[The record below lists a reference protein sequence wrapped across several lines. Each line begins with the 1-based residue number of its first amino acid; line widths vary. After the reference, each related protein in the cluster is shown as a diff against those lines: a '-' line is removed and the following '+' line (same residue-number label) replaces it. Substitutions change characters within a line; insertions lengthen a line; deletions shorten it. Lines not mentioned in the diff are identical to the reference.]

1 MMERRP
7 FTLDRTVRLLISIAI
22 GALLLYAVNYLRSV
36 LLPFLVS
43 WLLAYMIHPIV
54 RFFQYRLKLRNRG
67 LSVIVTLLL
76 LIGSIAGIIALLY
89 PLIATEVHKM
99 DFLLNTYLR
108 SESNGGIIPVEW
120 IEHLSSIW
128 SNMDL
133 HSLLQNTDIQSAIKS
148 ILPKMWSVL
157 SSSLNALMSL
167 AVVFIS
173 ILYLVFILMDYEKIS
188 NGWIHII
195 PPKYR
200 SFISE
205 LAEDLESGMNRYFRG
220 QALVAFSV
228 GILFSIGFS
237 IMGLPLA
244 IIIGLFLGLLNMV
257 PYLQVIGIA
266 PCLLLGLLQAAESGT
281 SYGLIL
287 VFITLVFVIVQCI
300 QDLFLVPKIMGN
312 VTGMNPAII
321 LLSLSIWG
329 ALLGVTG
336 MIIALPMTT
345 LCISY
350 YKRFVLRGETLPFS
364 NEDTPSS
371 LTDTAK
377 KDESQN
383 EE

>member
-1 MMERRP
+1 MDRRP
-7 FTLDRTVRLLISIAI
+7 FTLDRTVRLLIGIAV
-22 GALLLYAVNYLRSV
+22 GVLLLYVVNYLRDV

-54 RFFQYRLKLRNRG
+54 RFFQYKLKLRNRG
-67 LSVIVTLLL
+67 LSVAVTLLL
-76 LIGSIAGIIALLY
+76 LIGVFVGIIALLY
-89 PLIATEVHKM
+89 PLISTEVHKM
-99 DFLLNTYLR
+99 DALLNTYMR
-108 SESNGGIIPVEW
+108 SERNGGVIPVEW
-120 IEHLSSIW
+120 VEQISSIW

-133 HSLLQNTDIQSAIKS
+133 HALLQNADIQGAIKS
-148 ILPKMWSVL
+148 ILPKLWSVVN
-157 SSSLNALMSL
+157 SSFNALMGL

-173 ILYLVFILMDYEKIS
+173 MLYLVFILMDYEKIS

-200 SFISE
+200 AFISE
-205 LAEDLESGMNRYFRG
+205 LAEDLETGMNRYFRG
-220 QALVAFSV
+220 QALVASIV
-228 GILFSIGFS
+228 GVLFAIGFS

-244 IIIGLFLGLLNMV
+244 IIVGLFIGLLNMV

-281 SYGLIL
+281 SYWLIL
-287 VFITLVFVIVQCI
+287 LFIALVFVVVQCI

-350 YKRFVLRGETLPFS
+350 YKRFVLKGETLPFAQDEAS
-364 NEDTPSS
+364 VESSETPEN
-371 LTDTAK
+371 TDNTPK
-377 KDESQN
+377 
-383 EE
+383 

>member
-1 MMERRP
+1 MERRP

-22 GALLLYAVNYLRSV
+22 GALLLYVVNYLRDV

-67 LSVIVTLLL
+67 LSVTVTLLL

-99 DFLLNTYLR
+99 DLLLNTYMR

-120 IEHLSSIW
+120 IEQLSSIW

-133 HSLLQNTDIQSAIKS
+133 HALLQNSDIQSAIKS
-148 ILPKMWSVL
+148 MLPKMWSVVNT
-157 SSSLNALMSL
+157 SFNAVMSL

-200 SFISE
+200 TFISE
-205 LAEDLESGMNRYFRG
+205 LAEDVETGMNRYFRG
-220 QALVAFSV
+220 QALVASLV
-228 GILFSIGFS
+228 GVLFAIGFS

-266 PCLLLGLLQAAESGT
+266 PCLLLGLLKAAESGT

-287 VFITLVFVIVQCI
+287 LFITLVFIIGQCI
-300 QDLFLVPKIMGN
+300 QDLFLVPKIMGD

-350 YKRFVLRGETLPFS
+350 YKRFVLKGETLPFIQEDSSPSPTDTS
-364 NEDTPSS
+364 NESS
-371 LTDTAK
+371 DNK
-377 KDESQN
+377 E
-383 EE
+383 

>member
-22 GALLLYAVNYLRSV
+22 GALLLYVVNYLRDV

-67 LSVIVTLLL
+67 LSVTVTLLL

-99 DFLLNTYLR
+99 DALLNTYMR

-120 IEHLSSIW
+120 IEQLSSIW

-133 HSLLQNTDIQSAIKS
+133 HALLQNSDIQGAIKS
-148 ILPKMWSVL
+148 MLPKMWSVVNT
-157 SSSLNALMSL
+157 SFNAVMSL

-200 SFISE
+200 TFISE
-205 LAEDLESGMNRYFRG
+205 LAEDLETGMNRYFRG
-220 QALVAFSV
+220 QALVASLV
-228 GILFSIGFS
+228 GVLFAIGFS

-244 IIIGLFLGLLNMV
+244 IIVGLFLGLLNMV

-287 VFITLVFVIVQCI
+287 LFITLVFIIVQCI
-300 QDLFLVPKIMGN
+300 QDLFLVPKIMGD

-350 YKRFVLRGETLPFS
+350 YKRFVLKGETLPFIQEDSSPSPTDTS
-364 NEDTPSS
+364 NESPDN
-371 LTDTAK
+371 K
-377 KDESQN
+377 E
-383 EE
+383 

>member
-1 MMERRP
+1 MERRP

-22 GALLLYAVNYLRSV
+22 GALLLYVVNYLRDV

-67 LSVIVTLLL
+67 LSVTVTLLL

-99 DFLLNTYLR
+99 DLLLNTYMR

-120 IEHLSSIW
+120 IEQLSSIW

-133 HSLLQNTDIQSAIKS
+133 HALLQNSDIQGAIKS
-148 ILPKMWSVL
+148 MLPKMWSVVNT
-157 SSSLNALMSL
+157 SFNAVMSL

-200 SFISE
+200 TFISE
-205 LAEDLESGMNRYFRG
+205 LAEDLETGMNRYFRG
-220 QALVAFSV
+220 QALVASLV
-228 GILFSIGFS
+228 GVLFAIGFS

-287 VFITLVFVIVQCI
+287 LFITLVFIIVQCI
-300 QDLFLVPKIMGN
+300 QDLFLVPKIMGD

-350 YKRFVLRGETLPFS
+350 YKRFVLKGETLPFIQEDSSPSPTDTS
-364 NEDTPSS
+364 NESS
-371 LTDTAK
+371 DNK
-377 KDESQN
+377 E
-383 EE
+383 

>member
-1 MMERRP
+1 MERRP

-22 GALLLYAVNYLRSV
+22 GALLLYAVNYLRDV

-67 LSVIVTLLL
+67 LSVTVTLLL

-99 DFLLNTYLR
+99 DLLLNTYMR

-120 IEHLSSIW
+120 IEQLSSIW

-133 HSLLQNTDIQSAIKS
+133 HALLQNSDIQGAIKS
-148 ILPKMWSVL
+148 MLPKMWSVVNT
-157 SSSLNALMSL
+157 SFNAVMSL

-200 SFISE
+200 TFISE
-205 LAEDLESGMNRYFRG
+205 LAEDLETGMNRYFRG
-220 QALVAFSV
+220 QALVASLV
-228 GILFSIGFS
+228 GVLFAIGFS

-287 VFITLVFVIVQCI
+287 LFITLVFIIVQCI
-300 QDLFLVPKIMGN
+300 QDLFLVPKIMGD

-350 YKRFVLRGETLPFS
+350 YKRFVLKGETLPFIQ
-364 NEDTPSS
+364 EDSLPSP
-371 LTDTAK
+371 TDTSNDSPDNK
-377 KDESQN
+377 E
-383 EE
+383 

>member
-22 GALLLYAVNYLRSV
+22 GALLLYAVNDLRSV

-371 LTDTAK
+371 PTDTEK

>member
-1 MMERRP
+1 MERRP

-22 GALLLYAVNYLRSV
+22 GALLLYAVNYLRDV

-67 LSVIVTLLL
+67 LSVTVTLLL

-99 DFLLNTYLR
+99 DLLLNTYMR

-120 IEHLSSIW
+120 IEQLSSIW

-133 HSLLQNTDIQSAIKS
+133 HALLQNSDIQGAIKS
-148 ILPKMWSVL
+148 MLPKMWSVVNT
-157 SSSLNALMSL
+157 SFNAVMSL

-200 SFISE
+200 TFISE
-205 LAEDLESGMNRYFRG
+205 LAEDLEAGMNRYFRG
-220 QALVAFSV
+220 QALVASLV
-228 GILFSIGFS
+228 GVLFAIGFS

-287 VFITLVFVIVQCI
+287 LFITLVFIIVQCI
-300 QDLFLVPKIMGN
+300 QDLFLVPKIMGD

-350 YKRFVLRGETLPFS
+350 YKRFVLKGETLPFIQ
-364 NEDTPSS
+364 EDSSPSP
-371 LTDTAK
+371 TDTSNDSPDNK
-377 KDESQN
+377 E
-383 EE
+383 

>member
-1 MMERRP
+1 MERRP

-22 GALLLYAVNYLRSV
+22 GALLLYVVNYLRDV
-36 LLPFLVS
+36 LLPFLAS

-67 LSVIVTLLL
+67 LSVTVTLLL

-99 DFLLNTYLR
+99 DLLLNTYMR

-120 IEHLSSIW
+120 IEQLSSIW

-133 HSLLQNTDIQSAIKS
+133 HALLQNSDIQSAIKS
-148 ILPKMWSVL
+148 MLPKMWSVVNT
-157 SSSLNALMSL
+157 SFNAVMSL

-200 SFISE
+200 TFISE
-205 LAEDLESGMNRYFRG
+205 LAEDLETGMNRYFRG
-220 QALVAFSV
+220 QALVASLV
-228 GILFSIGFS
+228 GILFAIGFS

-287 VFITLVFVIVQCI
+287 LFITLVFIIVQCV
-300 QDLFLVPKIMGN
+300 QDLFLVPKIMGD

-350 YKRFVLRGETLPFS
+350 YKRFVLKGETLPFIQEDSSPSPTDTS
-364 NEDTPSS
+364 NESS
-371 LTDTAK
+371 DNK
-377 KDESQN
+377 E
-383 EE
+383 

>member
-1 MMERRP
+1 MERRP

-22 GALLLYAVNYLRSV
+22 GALLLYVVNYLRDV

-67 LSVIVTLLL
+67 LSVTVTLLL

-99 DFLLNTYLR
+99 DLLLNTYMR

-120 IEHLSSIW
+120 IEQLSSIW

-133 HSLLQNTDIQSAIKS
+133 HALLQNSDIQGAIKS
-148 ILPKMWSVL
+148 MLPKMWSVVNT
-157 SSSLNALMSL
+157 SFNAVMSL

-200 SFISE
+200 TFISE
-205 LAEDLESGMNRYFRG
+205 LAEDLETGMNRYFRG
-220 QALVAFSV
+220 QALVASLV
-228 GILFSIGFS
+228 GVLFAIGFS

-287 VFITLVFVIVQCI
+287 LFITLVFIIVQCI
-300 QDLFLVPKIMGN
+300 QDLFLVPKIMGD

-350 YKRFVLRGETLPFS
+350 YKRFVLKGETLPFIQ
-364 NEDTPSS
+364 EDSSPSP
-371 LTDTAK
+371 TDTSNDSPDNK
-377 KDESQN
+377 E
-383 EE
+383 

>member
-22 GALLLYAVNYLRSV
+22 GALLLYVVNYLRDV

-67 LSVIVTLLL
+67 LSVTVTLLL

-99 DFLLNTYLR
+99 DALLNTYMR

-120 IEHLSSIW
+120 IEQLSSIW

-133 HSLLQNTDIQSAIKS
+133 HALLQNSDIQSAIKS
-148 ILPKMWSVL
+148 MLPKMWSVVNT
-157 SSSLNALMSL
+157 SFNAVMSL

-200 SFISE
+200 TFISE
-205 LAEDLESGMNRYFRG
+205 LAEDLETGMNRYFRG
-220 QALVAFSV
+220 QALVASLV
-228 GILFSIGFS
+228 GVLFAIGFS

-244 IIIGLFLGLLNMV
+244 IIVGLFLGLLNMV

-287 VFITLVFVIVQCI
+287 LFITLVFIIVQCI
-300 QDLFLVPKIMGN
+300 QDLFLVPKIMGD

-350 YKRFVLRGETLPFS
+350 YKRFVLKGETLPFIQEDSSPSPTDTS
-364 NEDTPSS
+364 NESPDN
-371 LTDTAK
+371 K
-377 KDESQN
+377 E
-383 EE
+383 

>member
-364 NEDTPSS
+364 NENTPSS
-371 LTDTAK
+371 PTDTAK

>member
-1 MMERRP
+1 MERRP

-22 GALLLYAVNYLRSV
+22 GALLLYVVNYLRDV

-67 LSVIVTLLL
+67 LSVTVTLLL

-99 DFLLNTYLR
+99 DALLNTYMR

-120 IEHLSSIW
+120 IEQLSSIW

-133 HSLLQNTDIQSAIKS
+133 HALLQNTDIQGAIKS
-148 ILPKMWSVL
+148 MLPKMWSVVNT
-157 SSSLNALMSL
+157 SFNAVMSL

-200 SFISE
+200 TFISE
-205 LAEDLESGMNRYFRG
+205 LAEDLETGMNRYFRG
-220 QALVAFSV
+220 QALVASLV
-228 GILFSIGFS
+228 GVLFAIGFS

-244 IIIGLFLGLLNMV
+244 IIVGLFLGLLNMV

-287 VFITLVFVIVQCI
+287 LFITLVFIIVQCI
-300 QDLFLVPKIMGN
+300 QDLFLVPKIMGD

-350 YKRFVLRGETLPFS
+350 YKRFVLKGETLPFIQEDSLPSPTDTS
-364 NEDTPSS
+364 NESPDN
-371 LTDTAK
+371 K
-377 KDESQN
+377 E
-383 EE
+383 

>member
-1 MMERRP
+1 MERRP

-22 GALLLYAVNYLRSV
+22 GALLLYAVNYLRDV

-67 LSVIVTLLL
+67 LSVTVTLLL

-99 DFLLNTYLR
+99 DLLLNTYMR

-120 IEHLSSIW
+120 IEQLSSIW

-133 HSLLQNTDIQSAIKS
+133 HALLQNSDIQSAIKS
-148 ILPKMWSVL
+148 MLPKMWSVVNT
-157 SSSLNALMSL
+157 SFNAVMSL

-200 SFISE
+200 TFISE
-205 LAEDLESGMNRYFRG
+205 LAEDLETGMNRYFRG
-220 QALVAFSV
+220 QALVASLV
-228 GILFSIGFS
+228 GILFAIGFS

-287 VFITLVFVIVQCI
+287 LFITLVFIIVQCI
-300 QDLFLVPKIMGN
+300 QDLFLVPKIMGD

-350 YKRFVLRGETLPFS
+350 YKRFVLKGETLPFIQEDSSPSPTDTS
-364 NEDTPSS
+364 NESS
-371 LTDTAK
+371 DNK
-377 KDESQN
+377 E
-383 EE
+383 

>member
-1 MMERRP
+1 MERRP

-22 GALLLYAVNYLRSV
+22 GALLLYAVNYLRDV

-67 LSVIVTLLL
+67 LSVTVTLLL

-99 DFLLNTYLR
+99 DLLLNTYMR

-120 IEHLSSIW
+120 IEQLSSIW

-133 HSLLQNTDIQSAIKS
+133 HALLQNSDIQGAIKS
-148 ILPKMWSVL
+148 MLPKMWSVVNT
-157 SSSLNALMSL
+157 SFNAVMSL

-205 LAEDLESGMNRYFRG
+205 LAEDLETGMNRYFRG
-220 QALVAFSV
+220 QALVASLV
-228 GILFSIGFS
+228 GVLFAIGFS

-287 VFITLVFVIVQCI
+287 LFITLVFIIVQCI
-300 QDLFLVPKIMGN
+300 QDLFLVPKIMGD

-350 YKRFVLRGETLPFS
+350 YKRFVLKGETLPFIQ
-364 NEDTPSS
+364 EDSLPSP
-371 LTDTAK
+371 TDTSNDSPDNK
-377 KDESQN
+377 E
-383 EE
+383 

>member
-1 MMERRP
+1 MDRRP
-7 FTLDRTVRLLISIAI
+7 FTLDRTVRLLIGIAV
-22 GALLLYAVNYLRSV
+22 GVLLLYVVNYLRDV

-54 RFFQYRLKLRNRG
+54 RFFQYKLKLRNRG
-67 LSVIVTLLL
+67 LSVAVTLLL
-76 LIGSIAGIIALLY
+76 LIGVFVGIIALLY
-89 PLIATEVHKM
+89 PLISTEVHKM
-99 DFLLNTYLR
+99 DALLNTYMR
-108 SESNGGIIPVEW
+108 SERNGGVIPVEW
-120 IEHLSSIW
+120 VEQISSIW

-133 HSLLQNTDIQSAIKS
+133 HALLQNADIQGAIKS
-148 ILPKMWSVL
+148 ILPKLWSVVN
-157 SSSLNALMSL
+157 SSFNALMGL

-173 ILYLVFILMDYEKIS
+173 MLYLVFILMDYEKIS

-200 SFISE
+200 AFISE
-205 LAEDLESGMNRYFRG
+205 LAEDLETGMNRYFRG
-220 QALVAFSV
+220 QALVASLV
-228 GILFSIGFS
+228 GVLFAIGFS

-244 IIIGLFLGLLNMV
+244 IIVGLFIGLLNMV

-281 SYGLIL
+281 SYWLIL
-287 VFITLVFVIVQCI
+287 LFIALVFVVVQCI

-350 YKRFVLRGETLPFS
+350 YKRFVLKGETLPF
-364 NEDTPSS
+364 
-371 LTDTAK
+371 A
-377 KDESQN
+377 QN
-383 EE
+383 EASVESSETPENTDNTPK

>member
-1 MMERRP
+1 MERRP

-22 GALLLYAVNYLRSV
+22 GALLLYVVNYLRDV

-67 LSVIVTLLL
+67 LSVTVTLLL

-99 DFLLNTYLR
+99 DALLNTYMR

-120 IEHLSSIW
+120 IEQLSSIW

-133 HSLLQNTDIQSAIKS
+133 HALLQNTDIQGAIKS
-148 ILPKMWSVL
+148 MLPKMWSVVNT
-157 SSSLNALMSL
+157 SFNAVMSL

-200 SFISE
+200 TFISE
-205 LAEDLESGMNRYFRG
+205 LAEDLETGMNRYFRG
-220 QALVAFSV
+220 QALVASLV
-228 GILFSIGFS
+228 GVLFAIGFS

-244 IIIGLFLGLLNMV
+244 IIVGLFLGLLNMV

-287 VFITLVFVIVQCI
+287 LFITLVFIIVQCI
-300 QDLFLVPKIMGN
+300 QDLFLVPKIMGD

-350 YKRFVLRGETLPFS
+350 YKRFVLKGETLPFIQEDSLPSPTDTS
-364 NEDTPSS
+364 NESPD
-371 LTDTAK
+371 
-377 KDESQN
+377 N

>member
-22 GALLLYAVNYLRSV
+22 GALLLYVVNYLRDV

-67 LSVIVTLLL
+67 LSVTVTLLL

-99 DFLLNTYLR
+99 DALLNTYMR

-120 IEHLSSIW
+120 IEQLSSIW

-133 HSLLQNTDIQSAIKS
+133 HALLQNSDIQSAIKS
-148 ILPKMWSVL
+148 MLPKMWSVVNT
-157 SSSLNALMSL
+157 SFNAVMSL

-200 SFISE
+200 TFISE
-205 LAEDLESGMNRYFRG
+205 LAEDLETGMNRYFRG
-220 QALVAFSV
+220 QALVASLGGV
-228 GILFSIGFS
+228 LFAIGFS

-244 IIIGLFLGLLNMV
+244 IIVGLFLGLLNMV

-287 VFITLVFVIVQCI
+287 LFITLVFIIVQCI
-300 QDLFLVPKIMGN
+300 QDLFLVPKIMGD

-350 YKRFVLRGETLPFS
+350 YKRFVLKGETLPFIQEDSSPSPTDTS
-364 NEDTPSS
+364 NESPDN
-371 LTDTAK
+371 K
-377 KDESQN
+377 E
-383 EE
+383 

>member
-364 NEDTPSS
+364 NENTPSS
-371 LTDTAK
+371 PTNTAK

>member
-1 MMERRP
+1 MDRRP
-7 FTLDRTVRLLISIAI
+7 FTLDRTVRLLIGIAV
-22 GALLLYAVNYLRSV
+22 GVLLLYVVNYLRDV

-54 RFFQYRLKLRNRG
+54 RFFQYKLKLRNRG
-67 LSVIVTLLL
+67 LSVAVTLLL
-76 LIGSIAGIIALLY
+76 LIGVFVGIIALLY
-89 PLIATEVHKM
+89 PLISTEVHKM
-99 DFLLNTYLR
+99 DALLNTYMR
-108 SESNGGIIPVEW
+108 SERNGGVIPVEW
-120 IEHLSSIW
+120 VEQISSIW

-133 HSLLQNTDIQSAIKS
+133 HALLQNADIQGAIKS
-148 ILPKMWSVL
+148 ILPKLWSVVN
-157 SSSLNALMSL
+157 SSFNALMGL

-173 ILYLVFILMDYEKIS
+173 MLYLVFILMDYEKIS

-200 SFISE
+200 AFISE
-205 LAEDLESGMNRYFRG
+205 LAEDLETGMNRYFRG
-220 QALVAFSV
+220 QALVASLV
-228 GILFSIGFS
+228 GVLFAIGFS

-244 IIIGLFLGLLNMV
+244 IIVGLFIGLLNMV

-281 SYGLIL
+281 SYWLIL
-287 VFITLVFVIVQCI
+287 LFIALVFVVVQCI

-350 YKRFVLRGETLPFS
+350 YKRFVLKGETLPFAQDEAS
-364 NEDTPSS
+364 VESSETPEN
-371 LTDTAK
+371 TDNTPK
-377 KDESQN
+377 
-383 EE
+383 

>member
-1 MMERRP
+1 MERRP

-22 GALLLYAVNYLRSV
+22 GALLLYVVNYLRDV

-67 LSVIVTLLL
+67 LSVTVTLLL

-99 DFLLNTYLR
+99 DALLNTYMR

-120 IEHLSSIW
+120 IEQLSSIW

-133 HSLLQNTDIQSAIKS
+133 HALLQNSDIQSAIKS
-148 ILPKMWSVL
+148 MLPKMWSVVNT
-157 SSSLNALMSL
+157 SFNAVMSL

-200 SFISE
+200 TFISE
-205 LAEDLESGMNRYFRG
+205 LAEDLETGMNRYFRG
-220 QALVAFSV
+220 QALVASLV
-228 GILFSIGFS
+228 GVLFAIGFS

-244 IIIGLFLGLLNMV
+244 IIVGLFLGLLNMV

-287 VFITLVFVIVQCI
+287 LFITLVFIIVQCI
-300 QDLFLVPKIMGN
+300 QDLFLVPKIMGD

-350 YKRFVLRGETLPFS
+350 YKRFVLKGETLPFIQEDSLPSPTDTS
-364 NEDTPSS
+364 NESPDN
-371 LTDTAK
+371 K
-377 KDESQN
+377 E
-383 EE
+383 

>member
-1 MMERRP
+1 MERRP

-22 GALLLYAVNYLRSV
+22 GALLLYAVNYLRDV

-67 LSVIVTLLL
+67 LSVTVTLLL

-99 DFLLNTYLR
+99 DLLLNTYMR

-120 IEHLSSIW
+120 IEQLSSIW

-133 HSLLQNTDIQSAIKS
+133 HALLQNSDIQGAIKS
-148 ILPKMWSVL
+148 MLPKMWSVVNT
-157 SSSLNALMSL
+157 SFNAVMSL

-200 SFISE
+200 TFISE
-205 LAEDLESGMNRYFRG
+205 LAEDLETGMNRYFRG
-220 QALVAFSV
+220 QALVASLV
-228 GILFSIGFS
+228 GVLFAIGFS

-287 VFITLVFVIVQCI
+287 LFITLVFIIVQCI
-300 QDLFLVPKIMGN
+300 QDLFLVPKIMGD

-350 YKRFVLRGETLPFS
+350 YKRFVLKGETLPFIQ
-364 NEDTPSS
+364 EDSSPSP
-371 LTDTAK
+371 TDTSNDSPDNK
-377 KDESQN
+377 E
-383 EE
+383 

>member
-22 GALLLYAVNYLRSV
+22 GALLLYAVNYLRGV

-148 ILPKMWSVL
+148 ILPKMWNVL

-364 NEDTPSS
+364 NENTPSS
-371 LTDTAK
+371 PTDTAK

>member
-1 MMERRP
+1 MDRRP
-7 FTLDRTVRLLISIAI
+7 FTLDRTVRLLIGIAV
-22 GALLLYAVNYLRSV
+22 GVLLLYVVNYLRDV

-54 RFFQYRLKLRNRG
+54 RFFQYKLKLRNRG
-67 LSVIVTLLL
+67 LSVTVTLLL
-76 LIGSIAGIIALLY
+76 LIGVFVGIIALLY
-89 PLIATEVHKM
+89 PLISTEVHKM
-99 DFLLNTYLR
+99 DALLNTYMR
-108 SESNGGIIPVEW
+108 SERNGGVIPVEW
-120 IEHLSSIW
+120 VEQLSSIW

-133 HSLLQNTDIQSAIKS
+133 HALLQNADIQGAIKS
-148 ILPKMWSVL
+148 ILPKLWSVVN
-157 SSSLNALMSL
+157 SSFNALMGL

-173 ILYLVFILMDYEKIS
+173 MLYLVFILMDYEKIS

-200 SFISE
+200 AFISE
-205 LAEDLESGMNRYFRG
+205 LAEDLETGMNRYFRG
-220 QALVAFSV
+220 QALVASLV
-228 GILFSIGFS
+228 GVLFAIGFS

-244 IIIGLFLGLLNMV
+244 IIVGLFIGLLNMV

-281 SYGLIL
+281 SYWLIL
-287 VFITLVFVIVQCI
+287 LFIALVFVVVQCI

-350 YKRFVLRGETLPFS
+350 YKRFVLKGETLPFAQDEAS
-364 NEDTPSS
+364 VESSETPEN
-371 LTDTAK
+371 TDNTPK
-377 KDESQN
+377 
-383 EE
+383 

>member
-1 MMERRP
+1 MERRP

-22 GALLLYAVNYLRSV
+22 GALLLYVVNYLRDV

-67 LSVIVTLLL
+67 LSVTVTLLL

-99 DFLLNTYLR
+99 DLLLNTYMR

-120 IEHLSSIW
+120 IEQLSSIW

-133 HSLLQNTDIQSAIKS
+133 HALLQNSDIQGAIKS
-148 ILPKMWSVL
+148 MLPKMWSVVNT
-157 SSSLNALMSL
+157 SFNAVMSL

-205 LAEDLESGMNRYFRG
+205 LAEDLETGMNRYFRG
-220 QALVAFSV
+220 QALVASLV
-228 GILFSIGFS
+228 GVLFAIGFS
-237 IMGLPLA
+237 IMDLPLA

-287 VFITLVFVIVQCI
+287 LFITLVFIIVQCI
-300 QDLFLVPKIMGN
+300 QDLFLVPKIMGD

-350 YKRFVLRGETLPFS
+350 YKRFVLKGETLPFIQEDSSPSPTDTS
-364 NEDTPSS
+364 NESPDN
-371 LTDTAK
+371 K
-377 KDESQN
+377 E
-383 EE
+383 

>member
-22 GALLLYAVNYLRSV
+22 GALLLYAVNDLRSV

-287 VFITLVFVIVQCI
+287 VFITLVFVIV
-300 QDLFLVPKIMGN
+300 
-312 VTGMNPAII
+312 
-321 LLSLSIWG
+321 
-329 ALLGVTG
+329 
-336 MIIALPMTT
+336 
-345 LCISY
+345 
-350 YKRFVLRGETLPFS
+350 
-364 NEDTPSS
+364 
-371 LTDTAK
+371 
-377 KDESQN
+377 
-383 EE
+383 

>member
-1 MMERRP
+1 MERRP

-22 GALLLYAVNYLRSV
+22 GALLLYAVNYLRDV

-67 LSVIVTLLL
+67 LSVTVTLLL

-99 DFLLNTYLR
+99 DLLLNTYMR

-120 IEHLSSIW
+120 IEQLSSIW

-133 HSLLQNTDIQSAIKS
+133 HALLQNSDIQSAIKS
-148 ILPKMWSVL
+148 MLPKMWSVVNT
-157 SSSLNALMSL
+157 SFNAVMSL

-200 SFISE
+200 TFISE
-205 LAEDLESGMNRYFRG
+205 LAEDLETGMNRYFRG
-220 QALVAFSV
+220 QALVASLV
-228 GILFSIGFS
+228 GVLFAIGFS

-287 VFITLVFVIVQCI
+287 LFITLVFIIVQCI
-300 QDLFLVPKIMGN
+300 QDLFLVPKIMGD

-350 YKRFVLRGETLPFS
+350 YKRFVLKGETLPFIQEDSSPSPTYTS
-364 NEDTPSS
+364 ND
-371 LTDTAK
+371 
-377 KDESQN
+377 SQDNN
-383 EE
+383 E

>member
-1 MMERRP
+1 MERRP

-22 GALLLYAVNYLRSV
+22 GALLLYVVNYLRDV

-67 LSVIVTLLL
+67 LSVTVTLLL

-99 DFLLNTYLR
+99 DALLNTYMR

-120 IEHLSSIW
+120 IEQLSSIW

-133 HSLLQNTDIQSAIKS
+133 HALLQNSDIQSAIKS
-148 ILPKMWSVL
+148 MLPKMWSVVNT
-157 SSSLNALMSL
+157 SFNAVMSL

-200 SFISE
+200 TFISE
-205 LAEDLESGMNRYFRG
+205 LAEDLETGMNRYFRG
-220 QALVAFSV
+220 QALVASLV
-228 GILFSIGFS
+228 GVLFAIGFS

-244 IIIGLFLGLLNMV
+244 IIVGLFLGLLNMV

-287 VFITLVFVIVQCI
+287 LFITLVFIIVQCI
-300 QDLFLVPKIMGN
+300 QDLFLVPKIMGD

-350 YKRFVLRGETLPFS
+350 YKRFVLKGETLPFIQEDSLPSPTDTS
-364 NEDTPSS
+364 NESPD
-371 LTDTAK
+371 
-377 KDESQN
+377 N

>member
-22 GALLLYAVNYLRSV
+22 GALLLYAVNYLRGV

-120 IEHLSSIW
+120 IEQLSSIW

-148 ILPKMWSVL
+148 ILPKMWNVL

-371 LTDTAK
+371 PTDTAK

>member
-1 MMERRP
+1 MDRRP
-7 FTLDRTVRLLISIAI
+7 FTLDRTVRLLIGIAV
-22 GALLLYAVNYLRSV
+22 GVLLLYVVNYLRDV

-54 RFFQYRLKLRNRG
+54 RFFQYKLKLRNRG
-67 LSVIVTLLL
+67 LSVAVTLLL
-76 LIGSIAGIIALLY
+76 LIGVFVGIIALLY
-89 PLIATEVHKM
+89 PLISTEVHKM
-99 DFLLNTYLR
+99 DALLNTYMR
-108 SESNGGIIPVEW
+108 SERNGGVIPVEW
-120 IEHLSSIW
+120 VEQISSIW

-133 HSLLQNTDIQSAIKS
+133 HTLLQNADIQGAIKS
-148 ILPKMWSVL
+148 ILPKLWSVVN
-157 SSSLNALMSL
+157 SSFNALMGL

-173 ILYLVFILMDYEKIS
+173 MLYLVFILMDYEKIS

-200 SFISE
+200 AFISE
-205 LAEDLESGMNRYFRG
+205 LAEDLETGMNRYFRG
-220 QALVAFSV
+220 QALVASLV
-228 GILFSIGFS
+228 GVLFAIGFS

-244 IIIGLFLGLLNMV
+244 IIVGLFIGLLNMV

-281 SYGLIL
+281 SYWLIL
-287 VFITLVFVIVQCI
+287 LFIALVFVVVQCI

-350 YKRFVLRGETLPFS
+350 YKRFVLKGETLPF
-364 NEDTPSS
+364 
-371 LTDTAK
+371 A
-377 KDESQN
+377 QN
-383 EE
+383 EASVESSETPENTDNTPK

>member
-1 MMERRP
+1 MERRP

-22 GALLLYAVNYLRSV
+22 GALLLYAVNYLRDV

-67 LSVIVTLLL
+67 LSVTVTLLL

-99 DFLLNTYLR
+99 DLLLNTYMR

-120 IEHLSSIW
+120 IEQLSSIW

-133 HSLLQNTDIQSAIKS
+133 HALLQNSDIQSAIKS
-148 ILPKMWSVL
+148 MLPKMWSVVNT
-157 SSSLNALMSL
+157 SFNAVMSL

-200 SFISE
+200 TFISE
-205 LAEDLESGMNRYFRG
+205 LAEDLETGMNRYFRG
-220 QALVAFSV
+220 QALVASLV
-228 GILFSIGFS
+228 GVLFAIGFS

-287 VFITLVFVIVQCI
+287 LFITLVFIIVQCI
-300 QDLFLVPKIMGN
+300 QDLFLVPKIMGD

-350 YKRFVLRGETLPFS
+350 YKRFVLKGETLPFIQEDSSPSPTDTS
-364 NEDTPSS
+364 NESS
-371 LTDTAK
+371 DNK
-377 KDESQN
+377 E
-383 EE
+383 